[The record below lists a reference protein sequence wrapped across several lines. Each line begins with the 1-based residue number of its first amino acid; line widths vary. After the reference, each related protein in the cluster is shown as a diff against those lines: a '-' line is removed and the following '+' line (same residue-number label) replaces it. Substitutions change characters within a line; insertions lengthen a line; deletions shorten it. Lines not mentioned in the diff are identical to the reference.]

1 MRASVTQSCPTPC
14 NPWTVAHQA
23 PLSLVFSRQ
32 EYWSGLPCPSQG
44 DLSDLGLE
52 PGSPALRADSL
63 PSWGYSNTKWN
74 KNIFKSLKMRIIWQ
88 MFLSI
93 DPPQIVVWRQ
103 FLKFSVDLLKENWI
117 DVQSVFTQNKT
128 GIAFSKDYTNYSN
141 LSSHASL
148 PREYLTFLLDHVL
161 CSLLWDRN

>member
-1 MRASVTQSCPTPC
+1 MSDSVQPMDCSPPGSSV
-14 NPWTVAHQA
+14 PGILQA
-23 PLSLVFSRQ
+23 RILEWAAMPFSR
-32 EYWSGLPCPSQG
+32 
-44 DLSDLGLE
+44 
-52 PGSPALRADSL
+52 GSFWPRNRTWVSCTAGRLFTI
-63 PSWGYSNTKWN
+63 WGYSNTKRN

-128 GIAFSKDYTNYSN
+128 GIAFSKDYTNYRN

-148 PREYLTFLLDHVL
+148 PREYLTFLLDHML
-161 CSLLWDRN
+161 CSLLWDRT